1 MSECRSGALPSETIC
16 RSEPPQIRVNDR
28 YTRPRIATGHKEDT
42 LADLSQALTR
52 RVTCAEHETVLN
64 FPWPI
69 DLGLTIASHGWVYL
83 APWRWDPDAGRLAR
97 VEKIGNRTGKVEI
110 AQREPS
116 AVIVRCDGFSAAD
129 RSEVFGRVQRWLSAD
144 WEPSAAIAALPE
156 AAGLI
161 ERGGGRMLRGSTF
174 YEDFAKTVLTINT
187 SWSAT
192 CRMVAALVALPGG
205 GSFPGPVALL
215 DYGEERLR
223 LQGKLG
229 FRARTLTAATRQML
243 DDGAISSSGE
253 GAPERLDHEYL
264 LSLYGIGPYAAAH
277 CRVLL
282 HDFSRI
288 PVDSSVVAYL
298 RERYGCNPAA
308 FAAERSSWGAYL
320 ALGYRLTRV
329 RERLEL
335 AAQAAARK
343 EPQISVVTTP

>member
-52 RVTCAEHETVLN
+52 RVTCAEHETVLH

-97 VEKIGNRTGKVEI
+97 VEKIGNRTGTVEI

-161 ERGGGRMLRGSTF
+161 ERGGGRMLRGSSF
-174 YEDFAKTVLTINT
+174 YEDFVKTVLTINT

-192 CRMVAALVALPGG
+192 CRMVAALVAEPGG
-205 GSFPGPVALL
+205 GGFPNPEMLL
-215 DYGEERLR
+215 DYGEEHLR
-223 LQGKLG
+223 ERARLG
-229 FRARTLTAATRQML
+229 FRARTIVLATERML
-243 DDGAISSSGE
+243 CDGAITPSGE
-253 GAPERLDHEYL
+253 GRAERLGYDYL
-264 LSLYGIGPYAAAH
+264 ISLKGIGPYAAAH

-288 PVDSSVVAYL
+288 PIDSVLTAYL
-298 RERYGCNPAA
+298 RERYGRDPAG
-308 FAAERSSWGAYL
+308 FAADRSPWGDYL
-320 ALGYRLTRV
+320 ALGYRLARL
-329 RERLEL
+329 REKLD
-335 AAQAAARK
+335 
-343 EPQISVVTTP
+343 PVVQPKSE

>member
-1 MSECRSGALPSETIC
+1 M
-16 RSEPPQIRVNDR
+16 
-28 YTRPRIATGHKEDT
+28 
-42 LADLSQALTR
+42 
-52 RVTCAEHETVLN
+52 
-64 FPWPI
+64 
-69 DLGLTIASHGWVYL
+69 
-83 APWRWDPDAGRLAR
+83 APWLWDPERGQLARAERIDDRLGIVEVAQQSADAVAVGWQGFGAAEEPEVLAR
-97 VEKIGNRTGKVEI
+97 VR
-110 AQREPS
+110 
-116 AVIVRCDGFSAAD
+116 
-129 RSEVFGRVQRWLSAD
+129 RWFSAD
-144 WEPSAAIAALPE
+144 WEPAAAIAALPGL
-156 AAGLI
+156 AGLI